1 VRIRL
6 IAADA
11 GGLLWIDRRRLIAIQ
26 STTPGETELVVADN
40 AGPALRW
47 LVVEPIADVVARL
60 ERDRLERP
68 R

>member
-1 VRIRL
+1 MGEVVRSAKIEIYRK
-6 IAADA
+6 
-11 GGLLWIDRRRLIAIQ
+11 

-60 ERDRLERP
+60 ERDRLER
-68 R
+68 